1 MAYVK
6 KNVLIVDDSNLIV
19 QRLKEMLEELQTVD
33 EILYAYNFSD
43 AVSILT
49 QTTPSIILLD
59 INLPDT
65 SGIELLRMV
74 KQKYPTI
81 MVTMVTNQ
89 SNSYYRDLCKKL
101 GADYFVDKSTAF
113 DIIPGIITSGIY
125 K

>member
-1 MAYVK
+1 
-6 KNVLIVDDSNLIV
+6 
-19 QRLKEMLEELQTVD
+19 MLEELQTVD
-33 EILYAYNFSD
+33 KVLYAYNFSD

-74 KQKYPTI
+74 KQKYPAI

-125 K
+125 E